1 MLSSEP
7 DNVALE
13 VVKLETLREPSE
25 GGATAERVV
34 KVPAELVH
42 SLIPP
47 AFATAKR

>member
-1 MLSSEP
+1 MSNEP
-7 DNVALE
+7 DNVAPE
-13 VVKLETLREPSE
+13 VVKPETLREPRE

-42 SLIPP
+42 SLTPP